1 MSTYNAYSN
10 RQTEVGGSIPVW
22 LGVVSPIPVGGKLA
36 SAFAN
41 PGAFIP
47 AGTPMELKAGVA
59 TPFSGYLVKAYT
71 TASTDSVITV
81 VPFGGAAA
89 PTTSLMLQ
97 KVGATFGATGKAWN
111 PDAVEVNSEDNTA
124 FDITVAT
131 ANIDVVAQGDVIAI
145 SSSDA
150 EGSSK
155 SLKVQPTHY
164 LYNDVAIDP
173 LVPGQTASNVQAS
186 VALVNFH
193 GEGILINRTPASVV
207 KVQMKAAVPNVIQD
221 ERF

>member
-81 VPFGGAAA
+81 VPFGGAA
-89 PTTSLMLQ
+89 
-97 KVGATFGATGKAWN
+97 FGATGKAWN